1 MVSESKN
8 TVGSA
13 IAAAIPRASRASAAR
28 IRVHVPAPSSAS
40 NASLRACRCE
50 PRRRSAPNAGA
61 IAHTVVA
68 ANSANMRTSGTSSM
82 RSARSPI
89 HVPGPT
95 ESHIAAKRS
104 QGGKINGTKI
114 DAIAMVRGA
123 ESRSR
128 RAMRAAPHTRLVAV
142 HEAASAQPILRT
154 SKANAPLGASGA
166 AMSDVLE
173 RLEAPPPNASPK
185 SASTPS
191 ETAGKTASTTAI
203 KVARNAASR
212 LGRSHRFMSLCDRVC
227 APRLGIDQAF
237 SEPRSSNVRAR
248 AAT

>member
-28 IRVHVPAPSSAS
+28 IRVNVPAPSSAS

-68 ANSANMRTSGTSSM
+68 TNSADMRTSGTSSI

-166 AMSDVLE
+166 AIIDVFAL
-173 RLEAPPPNASPK
+173 LEAPPPNASPK
-185 SASTPS
+185 IMPTTS
-191 ETAGKTASTTAI
+191 ETAGKTARTTAI
-203 KVARNAASR
+203 KSARNAASCA
-212 LGRSHRFMSLCDRVC
+212 GRSQRFNWRFHRDRSS
-227 APRLGIDQAF
+227 RFGIDQAF
-237 SEPRSSNVRAR
+237 SEPCSSRDRAR